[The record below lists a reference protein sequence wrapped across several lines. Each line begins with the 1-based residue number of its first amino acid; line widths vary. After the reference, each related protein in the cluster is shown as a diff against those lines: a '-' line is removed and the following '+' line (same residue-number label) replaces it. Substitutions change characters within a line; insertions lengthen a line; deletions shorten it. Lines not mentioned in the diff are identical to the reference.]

1 MAVLGGKFNRWVK
14 RFAMAALAANSGTPQ
29 P

>member
-1 MAVLGGKFNRWVK
+1 MGVLGGKFNRGVK

-29 P
+29 S

>member
-1 MAVLGGKFNRWVK
+1 MAVVGGKFNRGVN